1 VNPRA
6 AAQRRCEGRTTQCP
20 RGAAWAAAHRV
31 TATAVA
37 LAGTPAAA
45 AAIHR
50 DPRMLAYATAAWTWA
65 AWRRPTPP
73 HKPPTSD
80 DSGKKGNR
88 APVGEGMSI
97 IKTVNGTAVSRPH
110 PTDPDRTVI
119 TWETP

>member
-6 AAQRRCEGRTTQCP
+6 AAQRLCEGSTTLCR
-20 RGAAWAAAHRV
+20 RGSAWAAAHRV
-31 TATAVA
+31 TAAAAA

-50 DPRMLAYATAAWTWA
+50 DPRILAYATAAWAWA
-65 AWRRPTPP
+65 AWRRPSPP
-73 HKPPTSD
+73 RKPPTSD

-88 APVGEGMSI
+88 APVGECLSI

-110 PTDPDRTVI
+110 PTDPNRTVI